1 MSAAISEPPRNP
13 VALGIGFG
21 IGIFWWVMGVTAL
34 WSSARGYSNHRYDW
48 GLAWGLIGLLL
59 LAAGTISMV
68 ATWWHLTR
76 VRNDH

>member
-1 MSAAISEPPRNP
+1 MAASINEPPRNAT
-13 VALGIGFG
+13 ALGTGFF
-21 IGIFWWVMGVTAL
+21 IGIFWWVMAITAL
-34 WSSARGYSNHRYDW
+34 WSSVRGYNNHRYDW